1 MPLLTSARNSR
12 LAGRCGFCRSVRLL
26 VVCAASG
33 LAAAWLARKAG
44 LNGNPLML
52 ATFAGAILPLM
63 IAARRR
69 RIGRDA

>member
-1 MPLLTSARNSR
+1 
-12 LAGRCGFCRSVRLL
+12 
-26 VVCAASG
+26 VCAASG